1 MIDKKMEEALNKQM
15 VAETYSGYIY
25 LAMAA
30 DFDAQNMKGF
40 ASWMKAQ
47 AFEELFHA
55 MKFYDYIND
64 RGGRAVWGTVDA
76 PPTTYK
82 SPLDAFKAAYNHEVK
97 VTGMINDLVDLA
109 RSLKDKATE
118 NFLQWFV
125 TEQVE
130 EEAQTDEIVKNLE
143 RIKDHQA
150 ALFMYD
156 ARLGERLPQ
165 WGGTE

>member
-1 MIDKKMEEALNKQM
+1 MINKKIEDALNGQM

-40 ASWMKAQ
+40 GRWMKAQ
-47 AFEELFHA
+47 ALEELFHA
-55 MKFYDYIND
+55 MKIYDYIND
-64 RGGRAVWGTVDA
+64 RGGRAVCGAVDA
-76 PPTTYK
+76 PPANWK
-82 SPLDAFKAAYNHEVK
+82 SPLDAFKAAYEHEVK

-109 RSLKDKATE
+109 RSQNDKATE
-118 NFLQWFV
+118 NFLQWYV
-125 TEQVE
+125 NEQVE

-143 RIKDHQA
+143 KIKDHPA

-156 ARLGERLPQ
+156 ARLGERAAH
-165 WGGTE
+165 WGGE